1 MVPFGDA
8 LLGWLVSAAG
18 TEMFRRLRG
27 DRVKPA
33 MRMVVADAVDTTL
46 IEIIGKNTQR
56 AQGPAREL
64 RRALLSR
71 RDGISVIQVSD
82 RAELATALRKW
93 LDVTAGRGPEQGWP
107 ATPEVVAECLARNIV
122 AGIHGNARAGGVLA
136 PLSEWLWRN
145 EAVEILGHIRYKV
158 DQMPLPDRSRG
169 HLPGQMPDFTGRSR
183 AVEELSERLAA
194 HDPSGTVVSISS
206 VTGMAGVGKTA
217 LALHVAHRFAAR
229 YPDGQFFIDLHG
241 YTPGL
246 PPVTPLVALEQLLDQ
261 AGVPSHSIPPD
272 LERRQA
278 RWRVRMAG
286 RTALV
291 VLDNALNAAQ
301 VAPLLPMSPGSP
313 VIITSRSRS
322 VAPFGTRPLWLD
334 VMTPQESASL
344 LVRLVGADRCQ
355 DVARVARVTDLAG
368 HLPLAVTVVAGRM
381 NSDPTLELAD
391 VLTDLADT
399 NRRLGES
406 DAEYA
411 GTRTSFEVSIDR
423 LDEVTLHAF
432 RLVGVHPGPTIGV
445 EQFAALL
452 DRPPGQASQL
462 LRDLGDR
469 NLVRPTRRSGS
480 RRCYEQH
487 DLLRDYARDQ
497 AGSSLSPAYRTAALH
512 RLTTWYLA
520 TLDTAVRHWYAT
532 ASTSVD
538 DAPGRLRLDSPDDT
552 RAWLVAEEDNLIALT
567 AITGDRDAATLG
579 TLAARRLYLLDHH
592 VAANRLAQ
600 RSRETFQLLGDRGG
614 AARAQRI
621 LADVARATGDFPAA
635 SRLSSGAVLVSREV
649 GDHLGEA
656 LARQSLGDVLRLRGS
671 LAESRQQFERSV
683 EICREIHEQRG
694 EGHALRGLGDAF
706 VAVGQFTTAAQHYTR
721 GAQLMIDYGEQLG
734 ANHIRRGLGDV
745 AVGHG
750 DLVTAAELYRSA
762 FQTYQELADRY
773 AEARTLRDM
782 GDLVLL
788 LHQQTVAEQHHTRAL
803 TICQEI
809 GDRLGEAHALRG
821 LGDVAAGMQH
831 WDDAER
837 HYAASAALAERL
849 HDLVGLSRACW
860 GLGQVEVARQRP
872 DQARKLWSRALLGL
886 ERTGSPLAARVREA
900 LHDLPSSDPP

>member
-1 MVPFGDA
+1 MAFGDA

-27 DRVKPA
+27 DRVKTA
-33 MRMVVADAVDTTL
+33 MRTVVADAADATL
-46 IEIIGKNTQR
+46 IEITERGGQLGQDT
-56 AQGPAREL
+56 AQEL
-64 RRALLSR
+64 RRALTGR
-71 RDGISVIQVSD
+71 RDGIGVAQVGD
-82 RAELATALRKW
+82 RTELATALRRW
-93 LDVTAGRGPEQGWP
+93 LDVNAGRGLAEQGWP
-107 ATPEVVAECLARNIV
+107 ATPEIVAECLAGHIV

-145 EAVEILGHIRYKV
+145 EAVEILGRIEYKV
-158 DQMPLPDRSRG
+158 DRMQLPDRSGG
-169 HLPGQMPDFTGRSR
+169 HLPGHTPDFTGRNR
-183 AVEELSERLAA
+183 AVEELSSRLEA

-206 VTGMAGVGKTA
+206 VTGMAGVGKTT

-229 YPDGQFFIDLHG
+229 YPDGQFFIDLYG
-241 YTPGL
+241 FTPGL

-278 RWRVRMAG
+278 RWRARMAG

-301 VAPLLPMSPGSP
+301 VAPLLPMSAGSP

-322 VAPFGTRPLWLD
+322 AALPGTRPLWLD
-334 VMTPQESASL
+334 VMTPQESAAL
-344 LVRLVGADRCQ
+344 LVRLVGAGRCPDAAQ
-355 DVARVARVTDLAG
+355 VARVTELLG

-381 NSDPTLELAD
+381 NNDPTLELTDVWAD
-391 VLTDLADT
+391 LVDT

-406 DAEYA
+406 NAEYA
-411 GTRTSFEVSIDR
+411 GTRASFEVSVDR
-423 LDEVTLHAF
+423 LDEETLHAF
-432 RLVGVHPGPTIGV
+432 RLAGVHPGPTIGV

-452 DRPPGQASQL
+452 DRLPTQAARV
-462 LRDLGDR
+462 LRNLGDR
-469 NLVRPTRRSGS
+469 NLVRPTRNSGS

-497 AGSSLSPAYRTAALH
+497 AGRSLSPAYRSEAIH
-512 RLTTWYLA
+512 RLTVWYLDA
-520 TLDTAVRHWYAT
+520 LDTAVRHWYAAAPAGGDT
-532 ASTSVD
+532 A
-538 DAPGRLRLDSPDDT
+538 GRLRLDGPDDA
-552 RAWLVAEEDNLIALT
+552 RAWLVAEQDNLIALT
-567 AITGDRDAATLG
+567 AVAENRDAATLG

-592 VAANRLAQ
+592 VSANRLAQ
-600 RSRETFQLLGDRGG
+600 RSTETFQMLGDRGG

-635 SRLSSGAVLVSREV
+635 ERLASSAIQVSREV
-649 GDHLGEA
+649 GDQLGEA
-656 LARQSLGDVLRLRGS
+656 LALQSLGDVLRLRGS
-671 LAESRQQFERSV
+671 FEDSRQQFERSV
-683 EICREIHEQRG
+683 EVCREIHEQRG

-706 VAVGQFTTAAQHYTR
+706 AAVGQFTTAAQHYTR
-721 GAQLMIDYGEQLG
+721 GAELLTDFGERLG
-734 ANHIRRGLGDV
+734 ANHVRRGLGDV

-750 DLVTAAELYRSA
+750 DLITAAELYRSA
-762 FQTYQELADRY
+762 FLTYQELADRY

-788 LHQQTVAEQHHTRAL
+788 LHQRAVAGQHHTRAL

-821 LGDVAAGMQH
+821 LGDVAAGEKQ

-837 HYAASAALAERL
+837 HYGASAALCERL
-849 HDLVGLSRACW
+849 GDLVGLARARW

-872 DQARKLWSRALLGL
+872 DRARELWGRALRGL
-886 ERTGSPLAARVREA
+886 EQTGCPLAGRIREG
-900 LHDLPSSDPP
+900 LRDLPPPDPR